1 MGFYMCAYCIPGAET
16 RFHNVSSGDVTL
28 VFDSGRSWEMPDM
41 ILHYIVDHE
50 WLPPYAFYDDV
61 MSRKCVG
68 GQRIQTRSIIK
79 PTRIGYLSGPY
90 TKGIVTKGFVE
101 KLESLM
107 KQVNREYRIQY
118 RRK

>member
-41 ILHYIVDHE
+41 ILHY
-50 WLPPYAFYDDV
+50 
-61 MSRKCVG
+61 
-68 GQRIQTRSIIK
+68 K